1 MSIFEIVML
10 ICFGMSWPISIV
22 KALRTRMV
30 LGKSCLFMGIICV
43 GYLAGILHK
52 LVYSRDWIIAL
63 YALNLLLVMVD
74 MFLYFKFSPKKTKAA
89 GGSPTGG
96 PDVYR
101 TSPPPSIFPAG

>member
-10 ICFGMSWPISIV
+10 VCFGMSWPISIV

-43 GYLAGILHK
+43 GYLAGIVHK

-63 YALNLLLVMVD
+63 YALNLFLVLVD
-74 MFLYFKFSPKKTKAA
+74 MFLYFKFSPRKVKTTE
-89 GGSPTGG
+89 GSSRGA
-96 PDVYR
+96 DVYR
-101 TSPPPSIFPAG
+101 NSPPPSVSPVP